1 MKYVYVDGGTQSGY
15 VLVDDLPT
23 GAEILAAAIKQ
34 GKLHDDE
41 WRRWQLIA
49 SLPNGM
55 GLVVGPGDATGF
67 SDYTAVLVT
76 DNA

>member
-1 MKYVYVDGGTQSGY
+1 MKYVHVDAGTQGGY

-23 GAEILAAAIKQ
+23 GASILAAAIKQ

-55 GLVVGPGDATGF
+55 GQIIGPGDVTGF
-67 SDYTAVLVT
+67 PDYTAVLVA